1 MVDTDSG
8 EQMTNGKMKAS
19 FLLVG
24 VLCGAM
30 SIPTPSLAQSSPAG
44 PPRPEAGPQARHQIF
59 VMESVLEQAVQYGAQ
74 MLGDRLRAAGM
85 ADMVL
90 LAGAARAR
98 GFRLEGYGV
107 FFDVEVPA
115 FRQSVAWSLRMMSRP
130 DARLSQALNA
140 LRGQVQA
147 LTDQGARAN
156 LDGLIRQVEA
166 QVGTVA
172 GPAGPQPGLARA
184 GTVSAATRGDGVASA
199 AVAPPQIDE
208 PGEVYTNEV
217 RSALIDAMFD
227 HSGPMNLGAS
237 EWLTIAARADMDR
250 RFLSG
255 DPNAVPQTM
264 VLRVR
269 GSDLQAFRE
278 GRLSREEAM
287 KRIEVDNF

>member
-1 MVDTDSG
+1 MRR
-8 EQMTNGKMKAS
+8 

-30 SIPTPSLAQSSPAG
+30 SIPMPALAQPSPTA
-44 PPRPEAGPQARHQIF
+44 PPRPGAGPQARHQIF

-98 GFRLEGYGV
+98 GFRLDGYGV

-130 DARLSQALNA
+130 DPRLSQAVNA

-147 LTDQGARAN
+147 LADPRAKAS
-156 LDGLIRQVEA
+156 LDVLIRQLEA
-166 QVGTVA
+166 DMGIAT
-172 GPAGPQPGLARA
+172 GPALPQPGPSRV
-184 GTVSAATRGDGVASA
+184 GTVSAATLGDGAASA
-199 AVAPPQIDE
+199 AVAPPLMDD
-208 PGEVYTNEV
+208 PGEAYTKEV
-217 RSALIDAMFD
+217 RNALIDAMFD
-227 HSGPMNLGAS
+227 HSGPINLGAS
-237 EWLTIAARADMDR
+237 EWLSIAARADMDR

-255 DPNAVPQTM
+255 DPNDVPQTM

-278 GRLSREEAM
+278 GRLSREETV
-287 KRIEVDNF
+287 KRVEVSSF